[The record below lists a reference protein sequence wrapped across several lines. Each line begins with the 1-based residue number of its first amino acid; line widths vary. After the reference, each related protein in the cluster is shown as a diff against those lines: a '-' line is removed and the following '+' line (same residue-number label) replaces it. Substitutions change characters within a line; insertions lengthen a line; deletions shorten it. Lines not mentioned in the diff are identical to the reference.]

1 MYHNIHNRE
10 ISSNSTSNSS
20 EFNNVNLAF
29 GISSAIAQTIAPIVL
44 VPLIGYKNIMLL
56 GMLCT
61 VSGCLLTRWALDV
74 SLLMVTLSYGFLQG
88 LGMMAFTP
96 DYFMPMM

>member
-1 MYHNIHNRE
+1 MYHRLPI
-10 ISSNSTSNSS
+10 SNSS
-20 EFNNVNLAF
+20 DFNNVNLAC

-61 VSGCLLTRWALDV
+61 VTGCLLARWALEV
-74 SLLMVTLSYGFLQG
+74 NLLMVTLSYGFLQG
-88 LGMMAFTP
+88 VGFMAFTP